1 LKRHLVK
8 WSGQFGQLT
17 TPIEEHAMADRLKGK
32 RALVT
37 AAAQGMGRAAV
48 EAFVREGARVI
59 ATDVRTELL
68 DAAFASNAAVQREKL
83 DVLDDNAVRAFV
95 EKTGAVDVL
104 FNCAG
109 WVHQGTLL
117 ECSVEDW
124 DRSFDLNVR
133 SMFVMCKAMVPKMIA
148 AGGGVI
154 VNMASVLGARKAA
167 VNRLAYASSKA
178 AVEGFTR
185 ALAIDHVKQ
194 GIRVNCVCPG
204 TVDTPSLGDRINAFK
219 DPVQARRDFVAR
231 QPMGRLATAEE
242 IAETFVYLA
251 SDESSFMTGQALFVD
266 GGMSL

>member
-1 LKRHLVK
+1 
-8 WSGQFGQLT
+8 
-17 TPIEEHAMADRLKGK
+17 MANRLKGK

-37 AAAQGMGRAAV
+37 AAGQGMGRAAAL
-48 EAFVREGARVI
+48 AFAREGANVI
-59 ATDVRTELL
+59 ATDVNPQALES
-68 DAAFASNAAVQREKL
+68 FADHPAISTARL
-83 DVLDDNAVRAFV
+83 DVLDHRAIESFV
-95 EKTGAVDVL
+95 ESTGPVDIL

-117 ECSVEDW
+117 DCRLEDW

-133 SMFVMCKAMVPKMIA
+133 SMFLVTKAMLPKMIA
-148 AGGGVI
+148 AGGGTI
-154 VNMASVLGARKAA
+154 LNMASVLGARKAA
-167 VNRLAYASSKA
+167 PNRLAYAASKA

-204 TVDTPSLGDRINAFK
+204 TVDTPSLGDRIQAFA
-219 DPVQARRDFVAR
+219 DPAQARRDFVAR

-242 IAETFVYLA
+242 IAETFVYLV
-251 SDESSFMTGQALFVD
+251 SDESSFMTGQAIFVD